1 MIEFTNKK
9 PQSGRI
15 DGKNPLYAAYETPI
29 SISKQTLTKRSDG
42 KRYSIQ
48 VKTKRKHGSYTYIRK
63 NRL

>member
-1 MIEFTNKK
+1 MIEITNKK

-15 DGKNPLYAAYETPI
+15 DGKNHSMLYETPI
-29 SISKQTLTKRSDG
+29 SISEQTLTKGRDG

-48 VKTKRKHGSYTYIRK
+48 VKTKRKHASYTYIRE